1 MMRKISKHAIPA
13 KTARGFTLVELLV
26 SVLVFAIGL
35 LGLTYLQMSGL
46 RTNQMSLMRTQ
57 ATAEAYNMADRLR
70 ANPVAAGAG
79 NYNGAPAASTQDCI
93 GDDKSCTPAQMAA
106 FDRNAWLASL
116 GQLPSGSGT
125 VISDGGAPATSFS
138 IIVRWDQNRTGA
150 SETDCP
156 PEDPDDLRCYRL
168 DITL

>member
-1 MMRKISKHAIPA
+1 MMRKIPKHAIPL

-79 NYNGAPAASTQDCI
+79 NYNGAPAASTQNCI
-93 GDDKSCTPAQMAA
+93 GNGNSCTPAQMAA

-125 VISDGGAPATSFS
+125 VTANGGNSFS

-150 SETDCP
+150 SGTDCSP
-156 PEDPDDLRCYRL
+156 LDPDDLRCYQL

>member
-70 ANPVAAGAG
+70 ANPVAARAG
-79 NYNGAPAASTQDCI
+79 NYNGAPASSTQDCI
-93 GDDKSCTPAQMAA
+93 GDGNSCTPAQMAA
-106 FDRNAWLASL
+106 FDRNAWLASM
-116 GQLPSGSGT
+116 GQLPSGAAT
-125 VISDGGAPATSFS
+125 VTANGGDSFS
-138 IIVRWDQNRTGA
+138 ITVRWDQNRTGA
-150 SETDCP
+150 SGTDCSP
-156 PEDPDDLRCYRL
+156 QDPDDLRCYQL